1 MAKAKQCSWSMTRA
15 MAAFAAI
22 LMLVELCTLL
32 HFWRTMPPAR
42 FSHYLQLSW
51 PGMLMIFLVYP
62 VLTVVLHLES
72 KARERR
78 SMTAR

>member
-1 MAKAKQCSWSMTRA
+1 
-15 MAAFAAI
+15 
-22 LMLVELCTLL
+22 
-32 HFWRTMPPAR
+32 
-42 FSHYLQLSW
+42 
-51 PGMLMIFLVYP
+51 MLMIFLVYP